1 MLEQKK
7 TVNTTELLHCPECA
21 IALLPT
27 EAFPKNLCVE
37 CYAMT
42 PEANAPMTARQ
53 LSQMW
58 GGK

>member
-1 MLEQKK
+1 MSTDTFVCSVCSKVK
-7 TVNTTELLHCPECA
+7 P
-21 IALLPT
+21 ALA
-27 EAFPKNLCVE
+27 EFSNSLCVE